1 MAVLLCLM
9 TKIRNLSP
17 KSFSHIKYFPGTV
30 GNPFDVI
37 LHAGTD
43 LDKRLPAWLF
53 AVILAVLAIIG
64 NLPATLHER
73 GLPWYAG
80 FLFLFFLSD
89 WLLIALLPLTRRS
102 FGPVKPV
109 VLMLAVLR
117 IPFYFLPL
125 GWNIAFEVIGT
136 LLVIYGFYLEP
147 FRLDVHHETFVTA
160 KLSPGHHIRLVH
172 LGDLHL
178 EHSGRREEEIQRKL
192 KELSPDLILFSGDV
206 LNLSYLHDPQSQA
219 EARGFFSALSAPL
232 GVYAVSG
239 SPAVDLPDVFPS
251 LVKQTPL
258 QWLDDRAATQQTG
271 TGALTIYGLT
281 CSHDPA
287 KDDLALQKLLQKNP
301 LQDGSFNVLLHHSP
315 DLAPLA
321 SRYGFDMQLSGHT
334 HGGQIRLPFYGALFS
349 GSLYKKTFEA
359 GRYLVNGMTL
369 YVSRG
374 LGMEGAIAPRVRV
387 LCPPEMIVWEITNK
401 SEY

>member
-9 TKIRNLSP
+9 TKIRNIAP
-17 KSFSHIKYFPGTV
+17 KSFSNIKYFPGTT
-30 GNPFDVI
+30 GNPFDLI

-43 LDKRLPAWLF
+43 LDQRLPGWLF
-53 AVILAVLAIIG
+53 AVILAVLACIG
-64 NLPATLHER
+64 NLPAALHAWA
-73 GLPWYAG
+73 LPRYAG
-80 FLFLFFLSD
+80 FLFLFFLGD
-89 WLLIALLPLTRRS
+89 WTLITLLPVTQRS
-102 FGPVKPV
+102 YGPVKPV

-117 IPFYFLPL
+117 IPFYFLPF
-125 GWNIAFEVIGT
+125 GWNIAFEVVGT

-147 FRLDVHHETFVTA
+147 FHLDVHHETFATV
-160 KLSPGHHIRLVH
+160 KLSPGQHIRMVH

-178 EHSGRREEEIQRKL
+178 ERNGRREGEVLHKL

-219 EARGFFSALSAPL
+219 EARRFFNALSAPL
-232 GVYAVSG
+232 GIYAVSG

-251 LVKQTPL
+251 LMRETPL
-258 QWLDDRAATQQTG
+258 QWLDDQAVTLQTG
-271 TGALTIYGLT
+271 AAALTIYGLT

-287 KDDLALQKLLQKNP
+287 KDDLALQKLLQSNP
-301 LQDGSFNVLLHHSP
+301 LRDGALNILLHHSP

-349 GSLYKKTFEA
+349 GSLYKKAFEA

-374 LGMEGAIAPRVRV
+374 LGMEGAVAPRVRV
-387 LCPPEMIVWEITNK
+387 LCPPEMIVWEIRCA
-401 SEY
+401 E

>member
-17 KSFSHIKYFPGTV
+17 KSFSHIKYFPGTT
-30 GNPFDVI
+30 GNPFDLI
-37 LHAGTD
+37 LHAGTG
-43 LDKRLPAWLF
+43 LDKRLPSWF
-53 AVILAVLAIIG
+53 FVIILLVLTFIG
-64 NLPATLHER
+64 NLPVTLHKQA
-73 GLPWYAG
+73 LPWYAG
-80 FLFLFFLSD
+80 LLFLFFLCD
-89 WLLIALLPLTRRS
+89 WVLIALLPVTRRS

-117 IPFYFLPL
+117 TPFYFLPF
-125 GWNIAFEVIGT
+125 GWNLGAELIGT

-147 FRLDVHHETFVTA
+147 FRLDVHHEIFTSA
-160 KLSPGHHIRLVH
+160 KLTPGQHIRLVH

-178 EHSGRREEEIQRKL
+178 ERSGQREEEILRQL
-192 KELSPDLILFSGDV
+192 KELSPDLILFSGDI
-206 LNLSYLHDPQSQA
+206 LNLSYLNDSQSQA
-219 EARGFFSALSAPL
+219 DAWRFFNTLSAPL
-232 GVYAVSG
+232 GIYAVSG

-251 LVKQTPL
+251 LVRGTSL
-258 QWLDDRAATQQTG
+258 QWLDDQAVTLVIGAAS
-271 TGALTIYGLT
+271 LTIHGLT

-287 KDDLALQKLLQKNP
+287 KDDLALQKMLQSKP
-301 LQDGSFNVLLHHSP
+301 LHDGSFNILLHHSP

-321 SRYGFDMQLSGHT
+321 SRYGFDVQLSGHT

-349 GSLYKKTFEA
+349 GSLYKKAFEA

-387 LCPPEMIVWEITNK
+387 LCPPEMIIWEITGLT
-401 SEY
+401 EP